1 MSNSK
6 DIKKQID
13 QQEKEI
19 TPLRPG
25 PLSAPITCPPEYE
38 GMSLDD
44 LAKLMPL
51 NHFKFATD
59 LARHNNKAKA
69 YRDNI
74 AKAGSLDKHASS
86 SATHF
91 IEHNPHLDAV
101 VAEYRQEHAIKV
113 RANVET
119 NRENWINKTAD
130 IRDEAREAKQFGP
143 AMRGQE
149 LVGRAGGILTQDHT
163 SDNSKSVNEALAHI
177 AGSNASLA
185 KSLANQL
192 GIKEPEIVEGEFDE
206 EPNDSDEEEPCESDK

>member
-1 MSNSK
+1 MSNTK
-6 DIKKQID
+6 AIEKQID
-13 QQEKEI
+13 NQEKEI
-19 TPLRPG
+19 STLRPG
-25 PLSAPITCPPEYE
+25 PLSAPITCPPEFE

-44 LAKLMPL
+44 LAKLMPPKI
-51 NHFKFATD
+51 FRYAIDF
-59 LARHNNKAKA
+59 ARHNNKTKA

-74 AKAGSLDKHASS
+74 AKAGSLDKHHSA
-86 SATHF
+86 SATHLN
-91 IEHNPHLDAV
+91 EHNPIVYAV

-119 NRENWINKTAD
+119 NREHWISKTAD

-149 LVGRAGGILTQDHT
+149 LIGKTGGVLTQDHT
-163 SDNSKSVNEALAHI
+163 SDNSKSVHEALAQI

-192 GIKEPEIVEGEFDE
+192 GIKEPEIVEGEF
-206 EPNDSDEEEPCESDK
+206 EEEPCDSDE